1 MVWIDPH
8 STHSDFDDHMSL
20 PGAPALGKKQVRKHS
35 SCARTAQRELGD
47 QTYCCGT
54 QYCTQLNVQISP
66 STEHHPTLT
75 SMETDAPTD
84 GKSIQKNYKAQ
95 DVKQL
100 PPKGRQMSTHVV
112 THEAEIRMEGWK

>member
-1 MVWIDPH
+1 
-8 STHSDFDDHMSL
+8 
-20 PGAPALGKKQVRKHS
+20 
-35 SCARTAQRELGD
+35 
-47 QTYCCGT
+47 
-54 QYCTQLNVQISP
+54 
-66 STEHHPTLT
+66 
-75 SMETDAPTD
+75 METDAPTD